1 MIEYQTLAH
10 LPIAHIASIFG
21 YLIAPFYSAG
31 AVYCMRKL
39 EWKAFPRYIKELKIT
54 ALYTVPSIYLRIAKS
69 PNITDLLETLEAAVT
84 GTALM
89 DVELQMAANAKLGE
103 GKNILARHGVW
114 GRQQG

>member
-10 LPIAHIASIFG
+10 IASVFG

-69 PNITDLLETLEAAVT
+69 PNITDLFETLEGAVT

-103 GKNILARHGVW
+103 GENILARHGV
-114 GRQQG
+114 